1 LAQAVATVL
10 RRGEIQR
17 SAVIID
23 DDTVDI
29 PRRGTA
35 DQSVPYI
42 TQYEVGVPT
51 ERIAPTATR
60 GRRSGDAERTDLH
73 VAVLRGLESLAVV
86 GIHHHLALGAVATA
100 LRTVARW
107 RGQTFAPEGV
117 LRRAGNLGLIVDP
130 RPAAKCAGPG
140 GIAAQLDLADDHGV
154 DMLEPFDVGQ
164 REPPRAK

>member
-1 LAQAVATVL
+1 MAQAVATVL

-51 ERIAPTATR
+51 ESLAPTATR

-86 GIHHHLALGAVATA
+86 GIHHHLALGAVALPPHPIDVRIRSLEPA
-100 LRTVARW
+100 LQR
-107 RGQTFAPEGV
+107 
-117 LRRAGNLGLIVDP
+117 LDLGL
-130 RPAAKCAGPG
+130 
-140 GIAAQLDLADDHGV
+140 LL
-154 DMLEPFDVGQ
+154 
-164 REPPRAK
+164 